1 MTEEKQVFLLS
12 CSRLALSLSTDTARH
27 SLPTENYAV
36 MTHNSS
42 ILSPVCPHMVNVG
55 GRLIDLSEPQVMGI
69 VNLTPDSFHA
79 DSRVQTETEIA
90 ERTLQM
96 QAEGAGMLDVGAC
109 STRPGSHEIST
120 EEEMARL
127 RDGLTVVRREAP
139 DMILSVDTYRADVAR
154 MCVEEF
160 GVHIINDISGG
171 KLDARMFRTVASLR
185 VPYILTHLQGT
196 PFSQEQEQPECD
208 VLSHV
213 FISLAERINCLRDMG
228 VADIILDP
236 GFGLGKTHRQNF
248 ALMRALPE
256 FREFGLPLLVGV
268 SRKRMVWQTLCSTP
282 AEALN
287 GTTVLHTMALM
298 AGAHI
303 LRVHDVAPAMEAVR
317 LVKALR
323 EA

>member
-1 MTEEKQVFLLS
+1 
-12 CSRLALSLSTDTARH
+12 
-27 SLPTENYAV
+27 
-36 MTHNSS
+36 
-42 ILSPVCPHMVNVG
+42 MVNVG
-55 GRLIDLSEPQVMGI
+55 GRLFDLSEPQVMGI

-79 DSRVQTETEIA
+79 GSRVQTEAAIA

-96 QAEGAGMLDVGAC
+96 QTEGASILDVGAC
-109 STRPGSHEIST
+109 STRPGSHEISA

-139 DMILSVDTYRADVAR
+139 DMVLSVDTYRADVAR

-171 KLDARMFRTVASLR
+171 QLDARMFCTVASLR
-185 VPYILTHLQGT
+185 VPYILTHLHGN
-196 PFSQEQEQPECD
+196 PFSDKQEQLEGD
-208 VLSHV
+208 VLNHV
-213 FISLAERINCLRDMG
+213 FISLAERINRLRDMG

-236 GFGLGKTHRQNF
+236 GFGLGKTQRQNF
-248 ALMRALPE
+248 ALMRALPD
-256 FREFGLPLLVGV
+256 FREFGLPLLVGI
-268 SRKRMVWQTLCSTP
+268 SRKRMVWQTLHTTP
-282 AEALN
+282 ADALN
-287 GTTVLHTMALM
+287 GTTVLNTMALM
-298 AGAHI
+298 AGVNI